1 MIGSDRKKKGNDES
15 VDRVCRKSS
24 VKRRRIRKKRRR
36 EKEKR
41 ERERERERKKK
52 KKLSEAQA
60 SLVLNERRTTTDE

>member
-41 ERERERERKKK
+41 ERERERERERKKTFRSA
-52 KKLSEAQA
+52 SEPGF
-60 SLVLNERRTTTDE
+60 E